1 MGRQVLAPPATPGRC
16 RCPRSPLH
24 RKRLGGG
31 EELCTRPAVLH
42 GGTTAESVGTG
53 AGRCHGGG
61 SAIETR
67 RREQQPPTGACA
79 QAECPG
85 GVMLGG
91 CIHPPPRRVPP
102 GGVRTGHGAA
112 QAVGAGPGSSH
123 RGGRAE
129 SPTDCG
135 DEVNARPDASQIS
148 HFFTANQG
156 ETQIRTHV
164 RCRALVRPNSLR
176 ASARERPVSA
186 PLARS
191 PGVTSSRTRSLPP
204 SPAPD
209 CSEVGGPAA
218 CSSASAP
225 APARAWSASL
235 AAPGGQRPR
244 GFVRFRRRCHS
255 APGPDASTE
264 WRV

>member
-1 MGRQVLAPPATPGRC
+1 MPISWLLDSVPVLHC
-16 RCPRSPLH
+16 SLWDLLKH
-24 RKRLGGG
+24 RKDSHVKR
-31 EELCTRPAVLH
+31 
-42 GGTTAESVGTG
+42 
-53 AGRCHGGG
+53 
-61 SAIETR
+61 
-67 RREQQPPTGACA
+67 
-79 QAECPG
+79 
-85 GVMLGG
+85 M
-91 CIHPPPRRVPP
+91 
-102 GGVRTGHGAA
+102 
-112 QAVGAGPGSSH
+112 SSERH
-123 RGGRAE
+123 RGGSGSGCRAGVLAQRRPAE

-164 RCRALVRPNSLR
+164 RCRPLVCPNSLR

-209 CSEVGGPAA
+209 CSEVGGPAE

-244 GFVRFRRRCHS
+244 GFVRFRRRCYS